1 MSILYGGTKFMTLAL
16 LAALIIAPTSEA
28 YTMMGNDSGAALY
41 WQQMPIE
48 FSINPDNPF
57 GLSEDEIEDAILT
70 AAESWEAVGA
80 AIEFEYMGFTD
91 IQEMGYDSENV
102 VFFTDMWEEGSSKAA
117 MTYNWSTEDG
127 AIVAFDVGINAEDW
141 EWTVNE
147 NSPVMDVENVMA
159 HELGHV
165 LGLGHS
171 DIDDLATM
179 WESTEKGELIK
190 RSLRP
195 DDENGL
201 LANYGTEVPM
211 GLACS
216 SAGSGSNGAL
226 GWLVGLAAAGLCLQR
241 RRRDDA

>member
-1 MSILYGGTKFMTLAL
+1 MTLAL
-16 LAALIIAPTSEA
+16 LAALIIAPASEA
-28 YTMMGNDSGAALY
+28 YTMMANDHGAALY
-41 WQQMPIE
+41 WRQMPIE
-48 FSINPDNPF
+48 FSINPENPF
-57 GLSEDEIEDAILT
+57 GLSEDEVEDAILT

-91 IQEMGYDSENV
+91 TQEMGFDSENV
-102 VFFTDMWEEGSSKAA
+102 IYFSELWDEGDSKAA

-127 AIVAFDVGINAEDW
+127 AIVAFDIGINAEDY
-141 EWTVNE
+141 EWTVEE
-147 NSPVMDVENVMA
+147 NGAVMDIENVMA

-179 WESTEKGELIK
+179 WESTEAGELIK

-201 LANYGTEVPM
+201 FAVYGADVPM
-211 GLACS
+211 GMACS
-216 SAGSGSNGAL
+216 SASGATPSGL
-226 GWLVGLAAAGLCLQR
+226 GWLVGLTAAGLCLGR
-241 RRRDDA
+241 RRRD